1 MSWDKLNTA
10 TDSKALEKQAEQI
23 QKKALEMAIAF
34 NECFESPAGQKV
46 LEHLTSRFIFDN
58 DTMFESPNVNY
69 EAAYHNGEAGVVK
82 FIINQI
88 QQAKARG

>member
-69 EAAYHNGEAGVVK
+69 EAAYRNGEAGVVK

-88 QQAKARG
+88 QQAKTRG